1 MTVKKELSMFA
12 KVKKDINLRNRDG
25 GAMIQKTKIYL
36 RNKDGGHSFVES
48 SSVHVDSGANGQHE
62 SRSGHN
68 I

>member
-1 MTVKKELSMFA
+1 MFA
-12 KVKKDINLRNRDG
+12 KIIKKVINLRNRGDS
-25 GAMIQKTKIYL
+25 KTKIYL

-62 SRSGHN
+62 SRSGHS